1 MAKKRKQLIQTRL
14 GEREIDRESIIHFPR
29 GLIGFDRHRRFVLL
43 PVKED
48 SPFLVLQ
55 SVDDPQL
62 GLVVADP
69 YSYMEHYDVK
79 LGQADKRLL
88 RITSIRQ
95 LAVLVTVSIPPGR
108 PEDLQLNLAGPIV
121 INKDERLGMQAPQVD
136 SDFPARYRPGEACPP
151 GE

>member
-14 GEREIDRESIIHFPR
+14 GEREIDRESIIMFPR

-55 SVDDPQL
+55 SMEDPQL

-69 YSYMEHYDVK
+69 YSYLDDYDIK
-79 LGQADKRLL
+79 MGQAEKRLL
-88 RITSIRQ
+88 KISSIRQ

-108 PEDLQLNLAGPIV
+108 PQDMQLNLAGPIV
-121 INKDERLGMQAPQVD
+121 INKDERLGMQVPQVD
-136 SDFPARYRPGEACPP
+136 TEHPSRYRPGDQYPAAE
-151 GE
+151 